1 MGRDFGFVRAH
12 HQRRVVTTL
21 SLSQVFSGIG
31 NGAALAVGSLM
42 AAELSGSDALAGI
55 TTMAISLAGAV
66 SALPLARLA
75 LSRGR
80 RATLSAAY
88 MLAALGALGMAL
100 APVLEEAAPGL
111 GFPVLVLA
119 ALGIGLGAA
128 GNLQA
133 RFAATDLAEDRTRGR
148 DLGIVVWSITIGA
161 VSGPNLIGPGAAV
174 AEAVGLPGTSGP
186 FLFSLAGMILA
197 VVILQV
203 GLRPDP
209 LLLRPDVEVG
219 KEAAQRADPPKL
231 REGLR
236 TTLASR
242 RLLLGVGAVVAAH
255 TVMVG
260 VMAMT
265 SVHLAQLAAAEHAGP
280 AGTASAAHRHTD
292 TDTLVVIGLVI
303 SLHIAGMYALSP
315 LVGLLADRWGRLRT
329 VALGE
334 VVFLASAA
342 VAVGR
347 PSDRVAV
354 TIALVLLGI
363 AWSLVTVAGS
373 TYVSEHAAGPRRVLV
388 QGVTDAGMGAG
399 AAAAAALS
407 GVIMAAIGFDGL
419 AVVAGVVCLVAW
431 GAVLAGLRHDRN
443 AYTKQSISEEV
454 MS

>member
-1 MGRDFGFVRAH
+1 MGRDFGVVLSH
-12 HQRRVVTTL
+12 HQGRVVTTL

-42 AAELSGSDALAGI
+42 AAELSGNDALAGI
-55 TTMAISLAGAV
+55 TTMAISLAGAL

-80 RATLSAAY
+80 RTTLSVAY
-88 MLAALGALGMAL
+88 GIAALGALGMVL
-100 APVLEEAAPGL
+100 APVLEQAAPGT

-161 VSGPNLIGPGAAV
+161 VSGPNLIGPGAVV

-186 FLFSLAGMILA
+186 FLFSLAGMLLA

-209 LLLRPDVEVG
+209 LSLRPDVEVG
-219 KEAAQRADPPKL
+219 EDAAEKAAPPQL
-231 REGLR
+231 REGLKV
-236 TTLASR
+236 TLASR
-242 RLLLGVGAVVAAH
+242 RLLLGVGSVVAAH

-260 VMAMT
+260 IMAMT
-265 SVHLAQLAAAEHAGP
+265 SVHLAQLAAAEHAAV
-280 AGTASAAHRHTD
+280 AGQATAGHHHTD
-292 TDTLVVIGLVI
+292 ADTLVVIGLVI

-334 VVFLASAA
+334 VVFLVSAVTA
-342 VAVGR
+342 FGW
-347 PSDRVAV
+347 PSSRAAV
-354 TIALVLLGI
+354 TIALILLGI
-363 AWSLVTVAGS
+363 GWSLVTVAGS
-373 TYVSEHAAGPRRVLV
+373 TYVSEHSAGPRRVLV
-388 QGVTDAGMGAG
+388 QGVTDACMGAG

-407 GVIMAAIGFDGL
+407 GAIMALIGFHGL
-419 AVVAGVVCLVAW
+419 AAVAGVLCLVVL
-431 GAVLAGLRHDRN
+431 GGVLAALRHDRN
-443 AYTKQSISEEV
+443 AYTGTDISEEV
-454 MS
+454 MT